1 MDESE
6 LVQNSPRIRLRFEAI
21 KVGAAAGH
29 YMNQR
34 TGGIDEGPGKKRIRR
49 GRITVRDKSEIWK
62 SKMDRESKGQQRG
75 DEEEKGIRETGDEI
89 GDQRGKGRRREEA
102 ASRQSPENRRKSPP
116 TLHTGPLGIRRTWL
130 M

>member
-1 MDESE
+1 AQLIQALKVRNTQTRRTAELCRIWGDMDESE

-49 GRITVRDKSEIWK
+49 GRITVREKSKIWK

-75 DEEEKGIRETGDEI
+75 DEEEKGILV
-89 GDQRGKGRRREEA
+89 
-102 ASRQSPENRRKSPP
+102 PN
-116 TLHTGPLGIRRTWL
+116 
-130 M
+130 